1 MEQMTGLDFKIRE
14 MAARIRDLRELE
26 NLTVAD
32 MARKTGVSEEEYLR
46 CEEGK
51 SDLNFAFIYRC
62 AMALNVNFTDIIEG
76 YSPKL
81 KSYTVT
87 RAGAGQ
93 KVSHAHGM
101 TYYNLAYAFR
111 DRIAEPL
118 YVRCRYDSRAEE
130 RDIQRTTH
138 AGQGWEHGIE

>member
-62 AMALNVNFTDIIEG
+62 AMALNVNVTDIIEG

-93 KVSHAHGM
+93 KVSHAHVPSM
-101 TYYNLAYAFR
+101 WVPVSWLR
-111 DRIAEPL
+111 QD
-118 YVRCRYDSRAEE
+118 
-130 RDIQRTTH
+130 
-138 AGQGWEHGIE
+138 